1 MKLTKSQ
8 LKQIIKEELS
18 LVLEDRKDQRR
29 AEHIR
34 GIQKK
39 LPNLKNEFER
49 AKEACF
55 VATREGEYG
64 DTSVCDLRDHLRLK
78 IKTLEKQLEQY
89 TQAAVSRLQ
98 ARDPKDAA
106 PVGQLARG
114 PGRFNEANGGVLPFP
129 GRDGDTHKMYAADD
143 ELRELGD
150 KISEMVVLSR
160 QVEELMLDMGMR
172 YGELAA
178 LGTNARVAKKLIKE
192 LENIFHQKL
201 DDIERFNK

>member
-1 MKLTKSQ
+1 MKLTKQ
-8 LKQIIKEELS
+8 KLMQIIKEELS
-18 LVLEDRKDQRR
+18 LVLEDRNQRR
-29 AEHIR
+29 ADHIR

-114 PGRFNEANGGVLPFP
+114 PGRF
-129 GRDGDTHKMYAADD
+129 DTPKK
-143 ELRELGD
+143 D
-150 KISEMVVLSR
+150 K
-160 QVEELMLDMGMR
+160 
-172 YGELAA
+172 Y
-178 LGTNARVAKKLIKE
+178 
-192 LENIFHQKL
+192 
-201 DDIERFNK
+201 